1 MATTIGIGI
10 TRQTRAGSLSTTNTI
25 ETTGSNSSLIN
36 TTVNHAVVDAYAT
49 RVLKEK
55 SGFDACVEESLGPY
69 VAGLLRRSL
78 EQLDQYIHPADYDVT
93 TIPEFESLVELLE
106 EHCNLSADSAQSALH
121 IIAMAVIGRTDMEE
135 LTGSRVRPIGRPRGS
150 SIGSLDF
157 GSPWSTGLTGLEG
170 DLVSMES
177 LSLGNN
183 WNDAAA
189 GAGISTTTKVHNAM
203 TMTTTVLSPTQE
215 YTVTPSKDSY
225 SLQQQQR
232 DPSSLPGFTPLKE
245 DNLIPLDLLGVL
257 DDPSTPNLQRNLM
270 NPRGDLSHGPII
282 GGGTLDDTPIARN
295 GSQQRTSI
303 SANANP
309 AAAATSNTT
318 TERGKKKS
326 SEVAKDLAVALF
338 RPSRVRNKEV
348 NTNGTGISSSASGSS
363 SSGET
368 KPLPIHPETN
378 TTTSSSLHPAPV
390 GVGGTNNSGSGGG
403 LGNSMSSF
411 YPSSYRSA
419 NSGGVGHHK
428 SLFQQQ
434 LESAIEIL
442 LSMNSDL
449 GEESAREAA
458 LVANT
463 DVNVAQYIID
473 GAMSAPPVCRH
484 MLNDGCYRSDCQFS
498 HDVEGHTCIFWLRG
512 RCGKG
517 DSCRFLHGFADK
529 LLEGI
534 ENDFSE
540 HGGSPNHST
549 AIVTPIPGKGEG
561 GFTPEP
567 TQDESLSYSLP
578 KPTSGFMVESPNDDL
593 AYSLP
598 TKEGGPLSFMAAAR
612 NNGSRQSSDSNQ
624 QQQWGIES
632 LMTPS
637 PQSQASSSDHGSG
650 ISFAKIAS
658 QGYSNDSF
666 ASPTAAG
673 DGGNGL
679 SSSLSSSLEAKTVR
693 IPQDLWNPHINRD
706 ASVFRIADPF
716 ERYDEVNSMVSRS
729 DVIDLHFQSTKTFSI
744 VLSAKL
750 PEKLR
755 SGHSEGVWVVTG
767 TGHHVG
773 TKTHQQRNST
783 LEQAVLS
790 WLLTEGYDFVRGRDS
805 NGHGGAI
812 LVRNRII

>member
-25 ETTGSNSSLIN
+25 ETSGSNASSMN
-36 TTVNHAVVDAYAT
+36 TTVNNAVVDAYAI
-49 RVLKEK
+49 RILNEK
-55 SGFDACVEESLGPY
+55 SGFDACVDESLGPY
-69 VAGLLRRSL
+69 VAGLLRCSL
-78 EQLDQYIHPADYDVT
+78 ERLDQYIHPADYDVT
-93 TIPEFESLVELLE
+93 TIPDFESLVELLE
-106 EHCNLSADSAQSALH
+106 EHCNLDADSAHSALH
-121 IIAMAVIGRTDMEE
+121 SIAMAVAGRTDMEE
-135 LTGSRVRPIGRPRGS
+135 LTGTRVRPVGKPRGS

-170 DLVSMES
+170 DLGSMES

-183 WNDAAA
+183 WNDAGA
-189 GAGISTTTKVHNAM
+189 GAGISTTKVHNTM

-215 YTVTPSKDSY
+215 YTVTPSKDNY

-270 NPRGDLSHGPII
+270 NPRGDLSHGPIV

-295 GSQQRTSI
+295 SSQQRTAV
-303 SANANP
+303 SANGSPEVA
-309 AAAATSNTT
+309 TT
-318 TERGKKKS
+318 TMERGKKS
-326 SEVAKDLAVALF
+326 SEVAKDLAAALF
-338 RPSRVRNKEV
+338 RPSRGVRHNGV
-348 NTNGTGISSSASGSS
+348 GTNGTAISSSGSGSS
-363 SSGET
+363 SSSSGKT
-368 KPLPIHPETN
+368 KPLPIHPETK

-390 GVGGTNNSGSGGG
+390 GVGGTNNSGSG

-411 YPSSYRSA
+411 YPSSYGSA

-428 SLFQQQ
+428 SLFEQQ

-449 GEESAREAA
+449 SEESAHEAA

-534 ENDFSE
+534 DKDFSE
-540 HGGSPNHST
+540 HDGSPTHRA
-549 AIVTPIPGKGEG
+549 AIVTPTIARGEG

-567 TQDESLSYSLP
+567 AQDESLSYSLP
-578 KPTSGFMVESPNDDL
+578 KPTSGFMVENECDDL

-598 TKEGGPLSFMAAAR
+598 TKDEGPLSFMTAAR
-612 NNGSRQSSDSNQ
+612 IKGSNRSSDSNQ
-624 QQQWGIES
+624 QQKWDIKS

-637 PQSQASSSDHGSG
+637 PQSQASSNDQGSG

-658 QGYSNDSF
+658 RGYSNDSF

-716 ERYDEVNSMVSRS
+716 ERYDEVNAMVSRS

-755 SGHSEGVWVVTG
+755 SVHSEGVWIVTG

-812 LVRNRII
+812 LVRNRKI